1 MEKKVYL
8 FIDKNI
14 DNSINEIIKYK
25 NISIIY
31 RNYSQNYQNEFL
43 NIYNATKKHKIPLF
57 VSYHQSLI
65 KKYKVNGFY
74 IPSFFKKKIYVNSK
88 IFLIG
93 SAHNYREIYE
103 KQKQGCKIIFIS
115 PMFGDD
121 NKKIG
126 VIKFNLITNNFKSL
140 FCGLGG
146 INIENIKRIQLT
158 KSVGISGIRIINNLK
173 FINKLI

>member
-1 MEKKVYL
+1 MKKKVYL

-14 DNSINEIIKYK
+14 DNSIDEIIKYK

-43 NIYNATKKHKIPLF
+43 NIYNISKKYKIPLF
-57 VSYHQSLI
+57 VAYHQSLI
-65 KKYKVNGFY
+65 KKYKVDGFY
-74 IPSFFKKKIYVNSK
+74 IPSFLKKKIYVNSK
-88 IFLIG
+88 TFLIG
-93 SAHNYREIYE
+93 SAHNYKEIYE

-121 NKKIG
+121 HKKIG
-126 VIKFNLITNNFKSL
+126 VIKFNLITNNFKSQ

-146 INIENIKRIQLT
+146 INIENIKKIRLT
-158 KSVGISGIRIINNLK
+158 NSVGISGIRIINNLK

>member
-1 MEKKVYL
+1 MKKKVYL

-14 DNSINEIIKYK
+14 DNSINEILKYK

-31 RNYSQNYQNEFL
+31 R
-43 NIYNATKKHKIPLF
+43 
-57 VSYHQSLI
+57 
-65 KKYKVNGFY
+65 FY

-115 PMFGDD
+115 LMFGVDH
-121 NKKIG
+121 KKIG